1 MATLQATRVLGDLG
15 ILAFVVATMT
25 ALGMRL
31 TISQIMGPLRRWILP
46 IKALVANFV
55 LVPALAL
62 AIRAVFPLSDG
73 FGIGLILMATAAGA
87 PFLPPLVQIA
97 KGEVAASVGVLVL
110 LMGTTVLYLPLVL
123 PLLLPGVQVSPLD
136 VAKSL
141 VLLMLIPLAIGL
153 FVNRRFP
160 SVAARLQRIVSI
172 IGNIGLVIG
181 VVALL
186 AVHGQAKLATFG
198 TGAVTASIV
207 LVAGTLLIG
216 WLIAG
221 ADTAARPVLTLGTG
235 ARNIP
240 AALVVA
246 DLNFDDADVLVMCV
260 LFAVVSLVGLLVTA
274 RQLGRRAP
282 ASAAADTP
290 LER

>member
-1 MATLQATRVLGDLG
+1 MLADLG
-15 ILAFVVATMT
+15 ILTFVVATMA

-31 TISQIMGPLRRWILP
+31 TIGEIVGPLRGGVLP
-46 IKALVANFV
+46 IKVLVASFV
-55 LVPALAL
+55 LVPAFAL
-62 AIRAVFPLSDG
+62 AIRAVVPLNDG

-110 LMGTTVLYLPLVL
+110 LMGTTVFYLPLVL
-123 PLLLPGVQVSPLD
+123 PLLLPGVQVGPLD
-136 VAKSL
+136 IAKSL

-160 SVAARLQRIVSI
+160 PVAARLQRIVSI
-172 IGNIGLVIG
+172 IANIGLAIG
-181 VVALL
+181 AVALL
-186 AVHGQAKLATFG
+186 ALHGQAKLATFG
-198 TGAVTASIV
+198 TGAVAASIV

-246 DLNFDDADVLVMCV
+246 DLNFEDADVLVMCV
-260 LFAVVSLVGLLVTA
+260 LIAVVSLVGLLVTA

-282 ASAAADTP
+282 ASTAADTP
-290 LER
+290 LKR

>member
-1 MATLQATRVLGDLG
+1 MLQAARVLGDLG
-15 ILAFVVATMT
+15 ILAFVVATMA
-25 ALGMRL
+25 ALGLRL
-31 TISQIMGPLRRWILP
+31 TISQIMGPLRGWILP

-110 LMGTTVLYLPLVL
+110 LMGTTVFYLPLVL

-136 VAKSL
+136 IARSL

-160 SVAARLQRIVSI
+160 AVAARLQRIVSI
-172 IGNIGLVIG
+172 IGNIGLLIG

-186 AVHGQAKLATFG
+186 ALHGQASLAP
-198 TGAVTASIV
+198 S
-207 LVAGTLLIG
+207 
-216 WLIAG
+216 
-221 ADTAARPVLTLGTG
+221 
-235 ARNIP
+235 
-240 AALVVA
+240 
-246 DLNFDDADVLVMCV
+246 
-260 LFAVVSLVGLLVTA
+260 
-274 RQLGRRAP
+274 AP
-282 ASAAADTP
+282 APSPPRSSWSRKPFLLAG
-290 LER
+290 

>member
-1 MATLQATRVLGDLG
+1 MLKATAVLADLG
-15 ILAFVVATMT
+15 ILAFVVATMA

-31 TISQIMGPLRRWILP
+31 TISQIIGPLRGWILP
-46 IKALVANFV
+46 IKVLVANFV

-62 AIRAVFPLSDG
+62 AIRALFPLGDG

-87 PFLPPLVQIA
+87 PFLPPLVEIA
-97 KGEVAASVGVLVL
+97 KAEVAASVGVLVL
-110 LMGTTVLYLPLVL
+110 LMGTTVFYLPLVL
-123 PLLLPGVQVSPLD
+123 PLLLPGVQVNPLD
-136 VAKSL
+136 IAKSL

-160 SVAARLQRIVSI
+160 AVAARWQRIVSM
-172 IGNIGLVIG
+172 IGNIGLAIG

-186 AVHGQAKLATFG
+186 ALHGQAKLATFG
-198 TGAVTASIV
+198 TGAVAASIV

-216 WLIAG
+216 WLTAG
-221 ADTAARPVLTLGTG
+221 ADTAARPVLTLGAG

-240 AALVVA
+240 AALLVA

-274 RQLGRRAP
+274 RQLGRRA
-282 ASAAADTP
+282 AG
-290 LER
+290 

>member
-1 MATLQATRVLGDLG
+1 MPQTTRLIADLG
-15 ILAFVVATMT
+15 ILTFVVATMA
-25 ALGMRL
+25 ALGLRL
-31 TISQIMGPLRRWILP
+31 TIGQIVGPLRSGLLP
-46 IKALVANFV
+46 IKALLASFV
-55 LVPALAL
+55 LVPALAV
-62 AIRAVFPLSDG
+62 AIRAVLPLSHA

-110 LMGTTVLYLPLVL
+110 LMGATVLYLPLVL

-136 VAKSL
+136 IATSL

-153 FVNRRFP
+153 FVNRRYP
-160 SVAARLQRIVSI
+160 PIAGRLQRIVSV

-181 VVALL
+181 LVALL
-186 AVHGQAKLATFG
+186 ALNGRALLGTFG
-198 TGAVTASIV
+198 TGAIAASIG

-221 ADTAARPVLTLGTG
+221 ADAAVRPVLVLGTG
-235 ARNIP
+235 ARNIS

-260 LFAVVSLVGLLVTA
+260 LFAVVSLVGLLITA
-274 RQLGRRAP
+274 RQLGRGV
-282 ASAAADTP
+282 SAAVAPDTT
-290 LER
+290 

>member
-1 MATLQATRVLGDLG
+1 MLEARAVLADLG
-15 ILAFVVATMT
+15 ILTFVVATMA

-31 TISQIMGPLRRWILP
+31 TISQIMGPLRGWILP

-55 LVPALAL
+55 LVPAFAL

-110 LMGTTVLYLPLVL
+110 LMGTTVFYLPLVL

-136 VAKSL
+136 IAKSL

-160 SVAARLQRIVSI
+160 RVAARLQRIVSI

-186 AVHGQAKLATFG
+186 PAHRRLRTVIQHLRVNSLARDIIPPLG
-198 TGAVTASIV
+198 G
-207 LVAGTLLIG
+207 
-216 WLIAG
+216 
-221 ADTAARPVLTLGTG
+221 ARPLPRRRWVDSK
-235 ARNIP
+235 RI
-240 AALVVA
+240 
-246 DLNFDDADVLVMCV
+246 
-260 LFAVVSLVGLLVTA
+260 FATPGNKI
-274 RQLGRRAP
+274 RAG
-282 ASAAADTP
+282 
-290 LER
+290 

>member
-1 MATLQATRVLGDLG
+1 
-15 ILAFVVATMT
+15 
-25 ALGMRL
+25 MRL

-46 IKALVANFV
+46 IKAPVANLV

-153 FVNRRFP
+153 FVNRGFP

-172 IGNIGLVIG
+172 IGNIG
-181 VVALL
+181 
-186 AVHGQAKLATFG
+186 
-198 TGAVTASIV
+198 
-207 LVAGTLLIG
+207 
-216 WLIAG
+216 W
-221 ADTAARPVLTLGTG
+221 
-235 ARNIP
+235 
-240 AALVVA
+240 
-246 DLNFDDADVLVMCV
+246 
-260 LFAVVSLVGLLVTA
+260 
-274 RQLGRRAP
+274 
-282 ASAAADTP
+282 
-290 LER
+290 